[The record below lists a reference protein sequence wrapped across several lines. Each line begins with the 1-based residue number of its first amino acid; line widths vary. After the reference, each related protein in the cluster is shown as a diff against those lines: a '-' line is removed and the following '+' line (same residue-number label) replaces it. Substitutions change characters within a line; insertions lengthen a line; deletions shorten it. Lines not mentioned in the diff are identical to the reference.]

1 MSDGYNLLEG
11 IRVLEI
17 ALATPNAL
25 GMHLADMGAEVL
37 KIEEP
42 PEGDY
47 VRLIGDQLAGASL
60 LHHRWNRGKK
70 SVTLSLKTDEGR
82 RLFFEL
88 VQKSHVVVDGLRA
101 GAVDRFGVGYEKVK
115 AVNPSIVWL
124 SFNATG
130 QSGPYRDLAT
140 HSTGFDSYAGLLT
153 PSIRE
158 DGLATLGRENLIG
171 IQAAPLYAA
180 LGVLS
185 AVIRSLRTG
194 EGSRLETSHF
204 DACAAWAGEGIDRA
218 LNGVPGSNEGMG
230 PAVRHQA
237 YRTKD
242 DRFIIFQCSEDK
254 FWVNFC
260 ENVGRPDLL
269 EGHERKKV
277 FSHARGDE
285 ALRKEI
291 ADIVLTKT
299 RREWVDFFLEHN
311 AAGSPV
317 NAPEELI
324 DDPHFQSRGMLFDQ
338 DYPDHGTLRWV
349 GSPLKVEGQAFS
361 TPHAPLAG
369 EHTAEVL
376 ANVLGLSSEE
386 IEDLTRSGAASQRG

>member
-1 MSDGYNLLEG
+1 MYNLLEG
-11 IRVLEI
+11 VRVLEV

-42 PEGDY
+42 PDGDY
-47 VRLIGDQLAGASL
+47 VRLIGDQLGDASL

-70 SVTLSLKTDEGR
+70 SVTLSLKTQEGR
-82 RLFFEL
+82 RLYFDL
-88 VQKSHVVVDGLRA
+88 VKKSHVVIDGLRA
-101 GAVDRFGVGYEKVK
+101 GAVDRFGVGYE
-115 AVNPSIVWL
+115 AVRSANPSIVWI

-153 PSIRE
+153 PTIRE
-158 DGLATLGRENLIG
+158 DGLATLGRHNLIG
-171 IQAAPLYAA
+171 LQAAPLYAA
-180 LGVLS
+180 VGVLS

-204 DACAAWAGEGIDRA
+204 DACAAWAGEGVDRA
-218 LNGVPGSNEGMG
+218 LNGIPESNEGMG

-242 DRFIIFQCSEDK
+242 DKFIIFQCSEDK
-254 FWVNFC
+254 FWVNFL
-260 ENVGRPDLL
+260 ENVGRTDLL

-285 ALRKEI
+285 VLRKEI
-291 ADIVLTKT
+291 ADVILTKT
-299 RREWVDFFLEHN
+299 RKEWITFFLEHN

-324 DDPHFQSRGMLFDQ
+324 DDPHFRSRGMIFDQ
-338 DYPDHGTLRWV
+338 PYPNHGTLKWV
-349 GSPLKVEGQAFS
+349 GSPLKIQGQTFS
-361 TPHAPLAG
+361 TPHAPHAG
-369 EHTAEVL
+369 QHTKEVL
-376 ANVLGLSSEE
+376 TKVLGISSDELQNLIGNGVASEE
-386 IEDLTRSGAASQRG
+386 N